1 MKSEFIYSP
10 HYDFS
15 MYGIEKLH
23 PFDAKKYSRAWEL
36 FTHSASNVNAN
47 IVDTPCDD
55 AFLLSGHTSSYLEAL
70 NDSAMVARVI
80 EIGLA
85 KFLPNSTLQ
94 SKLISPARY
103 ACHGTWLAAQ
113 KALQE
118 SKVAM
123 NFGGGYHHAF
133 TDHGEGFC
141 FFADAAL
148 AIINARKQGL
158 LDVNDEVLMI
168 DLDAH
173 RGNGFASFFLDDR
186 AVKNFDMYNFQT
198 YPGMHEGD
206 VDDTPFMVPLRAGM
220 QGPEYLK
227 ALQEEITPFFE
238 SAQSPKLAF
247 YNAGTDILRG
257 DTLGGLNVS
266 FDEVVERDRYII
278 QQLTSRG
285 IPTVVMTSGGYSKDS
300 YKLVAKLAQTI
311 SELCE

>member
-1 MKSEFIYSP
+1 MKAEFIYSP

-36 FTHSASNVNAN
+36 FTRSASNITTT

-55 AFLLSGHTSSYLEAL
+55 AFLLSGHTASYLEAL
-70 NDSAMVARVI
+70 NDSAMVAKVI

-85 KFLPNSTLQ
+85 KFLPNRTLQ
-94 SKLISPARY
+94 SKLITPAKY
-103 ACHGTWLAAQ
+103 ACQGTWLATQ
-113 KALQE
+113 KAIQE
-118 SKVAM
+118 SKIAM
-123 NFGGGYHHAF
+123 NVGGGYHHAF

-158 LDVNDEVLMI
+158 LAADDEVLMI

-173 RGNGFASFFLDDR
+173 RGNGFESFFREDR

-206 VDDTPFMVPLRAGM
+206 VDDYPFMVPLRAGM

-227 ALQEEITPFFE
+227 ALQEEITPFLK

-247 YNAGTDILRG
+247 YNAGTDILHG

-278 QQLTSRG
+278 QQLSGRG
-285 IPTVVMTSGGYSKDS
+285 IPTVVMTSGGYAKDS

-311 SELCE
+311 AGLCA